1 MRIKLVPI
9 AFAAAFLLALP
20 SAASARSVLSPGELS
35 VAAELVGDG
44 APRVSPSAGFLVRYA
59 LSHDLALFGDLALF
73 HRFRKGDDPATFYA
87 VGGGAQFV
95 PFSSKH
101 ASVLLRGGLQFIPRP
116 DNDGQELGI
125 RFYAGPG
132 VEARLT
138 DNFSLQFFASFLDLQ
153 VGGDSTD
160 FDIGLLPSI
169 GAYLYF

>member
-1 MRIKLVPI
+1 MKNKFSPI
-9 AFAAAFLLALP
+9 ALVAAFLLAFP
-20 SAASARSVLSPGELS
+20 AAASARSVLSPGELS

-44 APRVSPSAGFLVRYA
+44 SPRVSPSAGFLVRYA
-59 LSHDLALFGDLALF
+59 LSHDLAFFGDLAF
-73 HRFRKGDDPATFYA
+73 FNRFQKGEDPPAFYA
-87 VGGGAQFV
+87 IGGGAQFV

-101 ASVLLRGGLQFIPRP
+101 ASVLLRGGVQFIPRA
-116 DNDGQELGI
+116 DEDGQELGI

-153 VGGDSTD
+153 IGGASTD